1 MSLQYVPDVIFDAG
15 QTGGGELI
23 KSLFLKIEALNSG
36 QIIEVISNEPMVREN
51 LQTWVRIQKHTL
63 LDCKEFGEIS
73 YYYIEKR

>member
-51 LQTWVRIQKHTL
+51 LQTWVRIQNHTM
-63 LDCKEFGEIS
+63 LDRKDFGEIS

>member
-1 MSLQYVPDVIFDAG
+1 MSLQYVPDVIYDAG

-51 LQTWVRIQKHTL
+51 LQTWVRIQNHTM
-63 LDCKEFGEIS
+63 LDRKDFGEIS

>member
-1 MSLQYVPDVIFDAG
+1 MSLQYVPDVIYDAG

-23 KSLFLKIEALNSG
+23 KSLFLKIEALDSG

-51 LQTWVRIQKHTL
+51 LQTWTRIQNHNL
-63 LDCKEFGEIS
+63 LDRKDFGGIS

>member
-51 LQTWVRIQKHTL
+51 LQTWVSIQNHTM
-63 LDCKEFGEIS
+63 LDRKDFGEIS